1 MSCSF
6 LVIKVSR
13 CFLTDLDILDISL
26 YVIYIIYIS
35 LTSDQPGALASLAT
49 QAASPFNAWQQSEAL
64 TEENQSLGHLVRG
77 LQQRVSHVLH
87 LDEAAQSRG
96 DLKWKSVR
104 FTFSF
109 I

>member
-1 MSCSF
+1 MFGTSKSHIVIDIF
-6 LVIKVSR
+6 LSQNII
-13 CFLTDLDILDISL
+13 C
-26 YVIYIIYIS
+26 YIIYIS
-35 LTSDQPGALASLAT
+35 LTTDQPAALASLAT
-49 QAASPFNAWQQSEAL
+49 QAASPFNAWQQTEAL
-64 TEENQSLGHLVRG
+64 TEENQGLGHLVRG
-77 LQQRVSHVLH
+77 LQQRVPHVLH